1 MALTLASSGQGG
13 VFTLRGGS
21 FGGRLQASVTPPGLL
36 LDTYPGA
43 SVAYSLRKL
52 RTAYIGNCIDVQ
64 RASGGTQTIG
74 FVNNVLDTNALLTFA
89 GTSETRIIKFYDQSG
104 NANDANLVSFSVAPI
119 IVIAGGTLVTDD
131 GKVAG
136 NSGYL
141 DFSNITQNSSF
152 ASYSVMTRISNNSTV
167 GFGTNIS
174 GQQNYI
180 HLSDANN
187 MYSHNTLN
195 QGRYSYTTAGRRLFT
210 SLNISNTFTML
221 LNGVNQSVV
230 TTGQA
235 ASGIINQVNG
245 SVGTGFSSTNTFQEH
260 IFYNSDQ
267 SANNVGIQNNI
278 NSYYS
283 IY

>member
-1 MALTLASSGQGG
+1 MIPVGILTASATSNF
-13 VFTLRGGS
+13 V
-21 FGGRLQASVTPPGLL
+21 GLL
-36 LDTYPGA
+36 DLYPGA
-43 SVAYSLRKL
+43 AAAYSFRKL
-52 RTAYIGNCIDVQ
+52 RSSYTGNCIRVRRNFDL
-64 RASGGTQTIG
+64 AELDIG
-74 FVNNVLDTNALLTFA
+74 FVNNVLDTTTLLAFA
-89 GTSETRIIKFYDQSG
+89 GLIETKILRFYDQSG
-104 NANDANLVSFSVAPI
+104 NGNNAIGSFSLPI
-119 IVIAGGTLVTDD
+119 IVSTGGILITDN

-136 NSGYL
+136 NSGNL

-230 TTGQA
+230 TTGQT

-260 IFYNSDQ
+260 IFYNTNQ
-267 SANNVGIQNNI
+267 LANNTGIQNNI
-278 NSYYS
+278 NSFYL